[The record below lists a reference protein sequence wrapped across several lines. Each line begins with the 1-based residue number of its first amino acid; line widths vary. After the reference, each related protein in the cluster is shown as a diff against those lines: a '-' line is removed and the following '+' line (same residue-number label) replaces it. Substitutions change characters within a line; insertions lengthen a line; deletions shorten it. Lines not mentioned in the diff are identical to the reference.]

1 MRTDVNI
8 TLHAILYI
16 HISNT
21 IRDDWCCLLKCYKI
35 QNNNKNY
42 FKSGIYIN
50 NNELLT
56 NIKDVQRMTIF
67 HDRHSTPFYL
77 PGFTHP
83 K

>member
-21 IRDDWCCLLKCYKI
+21 IRDDWWCLLKCYKI
-35 QNNNKNY
+35 QNNKQFY

-50 NNELLT
+50 N
-56 NIKDVQRMTIF
+56 KDK
-67 HDRHSTPFYL
+67 L
-77 PGFTHP
+77 
-83 K
+83 